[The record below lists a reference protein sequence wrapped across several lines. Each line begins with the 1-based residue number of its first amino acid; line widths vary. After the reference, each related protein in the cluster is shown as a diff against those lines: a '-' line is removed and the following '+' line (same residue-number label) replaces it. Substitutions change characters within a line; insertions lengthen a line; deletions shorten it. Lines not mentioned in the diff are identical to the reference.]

1 MIEMR
6 RPTLKEFNRTDIP
19 ARACVRLLSYE
30 QRGVLE
36 DMTQALKKMRSC
48 VFMCGPHKLTD
59 AEVIQVAL
67 VREDIFTRVL
77 PQLIQR
83 GFLAR
88 DDEGALFSPH
98 LYDRL
103 LRKEER
109 EAVKAEADARWQQ
122 MQENCDVPEGMTR
135 QQMANKKNAQ
145 MAGRPRKG
153 ESREQAFE
161 RRQREQAQ
169 KRQQPHLLMPIS
181 GTKAEIE
188 NRNGKS
194 KQENSINSISI
205 DLELERDNNIPS
217 SSISG
222 EIENPALAQEQ
233 VAQTVARVIATT
245 GMNDQAPYA
254 VSLVR
259 RWMGQGAEPDTIIS
273 AIREHTEAMRKNGE
287 EPRRLKVFE
296 AAVLRG
302 IEVQH
307 LRPKAQDTAP
317 EKPQAVKENAKFE
330 QAWAKAAKVW
340 KDAFTDCRDFGA
352 VKRRWPELAQENGL
366 PPVPFE
372 KTAYQQ
378 HFMHQQSAQV
388 AA

>member
-109 EAVKAEADARWQQ
+109 EAAKAEADARWQQ
-122 MQENCDVPEGMTR
+122 MQESCDVPEGISR
-135 QQMANKKNAQ
+135 KAMAARENGKKG
-145 MAGRPRKG
+145 GRPRKNPVMNTT
-153 ESREQAFE
+153 
-161 RRQREQAQ
+161 QRSI
-169 KRQQPHLLMPIS
+169 PLMSTVDGGKGAAENPSKKPITGLGYETS
-181 GTKAEIE
+181 V
-188 NRNGKS
+188 S
-194 KQENSINSISI
+194 SISI
-205 DLELERDNNIPS
+205 DL
-217 SSISG
+217 G
-222 EIENPALAQEQ
+222 
-233 VAQTVARVIATT
+233 RV
-245 GMNDQAPYA
+245 
-254 VSLVR
+254 VS
-259 RWMGQGAEPDTIIS
+259 
-273 AIREHTEAMRKNGE
+273 
-287 EPRRLKVFE
+287 
-296 AAVLRG
+296 
-302 IEVQH
+302 
-307 LRPKAQDTAP
+307 
-317 EKPQAVKENAKFE
+317 
-330 QAWAKAAKVW
+330 
-340 KDAFTDCRDFGA
+340 
-352 VKRRWPELAQENGL
+352 
-366 PPVPFE
+366 
-372 KTAYQQ
+372 
-378 HFMHQQSAQV
+378 
-388 AA
+388 

>member
-1 MIEMR
+1 M
-6 RPTLKEFNRTDIP
+6 
-19 ARACVRLLSYE
+19 
-30 QRGVLE
+30 RGVL
-36 DMTQALKKMRSC
+36 DKLLDALKEMRSC
-48 VFMCGPHKLTD
+48 VFRAGTLVLND
-59 AEVIQVAL
+59 AEIAKQAGL
-67 VREDIFTRVL
+67 QADELERNL
-77 PQLIQR
+77 PQMIAR
-83 GFLAR
+83 GMLAR
-88 DDEGALFSPH
+88 DDENALFSTVM
-98 LYDRL
+98 YDRL
-103 LRKEER
+103 LRREER
-109 EAVKAEADARWQQ
+109 AARTATADADWQQ
-122 MQENCDVPEGMTR
+122 KQESGDVPEGMTR

-181 GTKAEIE
+181 GAKTEIE

-194 KQENSINSISI
+194 KQENSINSIPI
-205 DLELERDNNIPS
+205 DLELERDINIPS

-287 EPRRLKVFE
+287 KPRRLKVFE

-317 EKPQAVKENAKFE
+317 EKPQTAKENAKFE

-340 KDAFTDCRDFGA
+340 EDAFTDCRDFGA

-372 KTAYQQ
+372 KAAYQQ

>member
-1 MIEMR
+1 MADLI
-6 RPTLKEFNRTDIP
+6 RPHIQDFARDDLPSLKMVRSMPSEYRGVFENLRDALKE
-19 ARACVRLLSYE
+19 AH
-30 QRGVLE
+30 
-36 DMTQALKKMRSC
+36 SC
-48 VFMCGPHKLTD
+48 VFRSGQYVLTD
-59 AEVIQVAL
+59 AEIAMQAWLHQDVLA
-67 VREDIFTRVL
+67 RVL

-205 DLELERDNNIPS
+205 DLELERDINIPS

-222 EIENPALAQEQ
+222 ETENPALAQEQ

-307 LRPKAQDTAP
+307 LRLKAQDTAP
-317 EKPQAVKENAKFE
+317 EAPQETKENAKFE

-352 VKRRWPELAQENGL
+352 VKRRWPELAQENDL

-372 KTAYQQ
+372 KAAYQQ

>member
-1 MIEMR
+1 MADLI
-6 RPTLKEFNRTDIP
+6 RPHIQDFARDDLPSLKMVRSMPSEYRGVFENLRDALKE
-19 ARACVRLLSYE
+19 A
-30 QRGVLE
+30 
-36 DMTQALKKMRSC
+36 RSC
-48 VFMCGPHKLTD
+48 VFRSGQYVLTD
-59 AEVIQVAL
+59 AEIAVQAWLHQDVLA
-67 VREDIFTRVL
+67 RVL

-109 EAVKAEADARWQQ
+109 EAAKAEADARWQQ
-122 MQENCDVPEGMTR
+122 MQESCDVPEGISR
-135 QQMANKKNAQ
+135 KAMAARENGKKG
-145 MAGRPRKG
+145 GRPRK
-153 ESREQAFE
+153 SPVMNTT
-161 RRQREQAQ
+161 QRSM
-169 KRQQPHLLMPIS
+169 PLMSTVDGGKGAAENPSKKPITGLGYETS
-181 GTKAEIE
+181 VP
-188 NRNGKS
+188 S
-194 KQENSINSISI
+194 VSI

-222 EIENPALAQEQ
+222 ETENPALAQEQ

-307 LRPKAQDTAP
+307 LRPKVQDTAP
-317 EKPQAVKENAKFE
+317 EKPQTVKENAKFE

>member
-1 MIEMR
+1 MICPNIAEFDRSQIPSPKTLRSASCEM
-6 RPTLKEFNRTDIP
+6 
-19 ARACVRLLSYE
+19 
-30 QRGVLE
+30 RGVL
-36 DMTQALKKMRSC
+36 DKLLDALKEMHSC
-48 VFMCGPHKLTD
+48 VFRAGTLVLND
-59 AEVIQVAL
+59 AEIAKQAGLQVDEL
-67 VREDIFTRVL
+67 ERNL
-77 PQLIQR
+77 PQMIAR
-83 GFLAR
+83 GMLAR
-88 DDEGALFSPH
+88 DDENALFSTVM
-98 LYDRL
+98 YDRL
-103 LRKEER
+103 LRREER
-109 EAVKAEADARWQQ
+109 AARTATADADWQQ
-122 MQENCDVPEGMTR
+122 KQESGDVPEGMTR

-169 KRQQPHLLMPIS
+169 KRQQSHLLMPIS
-181 GTKAEIE
+181 GAKTEIE

-194 KQENSINSISI
+194 KQENSINSIPI

-222 EIENPALAQEQ
+222 EIENAALAQEQ

-317 EKPQAVKENAKFE
+317 ETPQITKENAKFE

-372 KTAYQQ
+372 KAAYQQ

>member
-1 MIEMR
+1 MADLI
-6 RPTLKEFNRTDIP
+6 RPHIQDFARDDLPSLKMVRSMPSEYRGVFENLRDALKE
-19 ARACVRLLSYE
+19 A
-30 QRGVLE
+30 
-36 DMTQALKKMRSC
+36 RSC
-48 VFMCGPHKLTD
+48 VFRSGQYVLTD
-59 AEVIQVAL
+59 AEIAVQAWLHQDVLA
-67 VREDIFTRVL
+67 RVL

-109 EAVKAEADARWQQ
+109 EAAKAEADARWQQ
-122 MQENCDVPEGMTR
+122 MQESCDVPPGLTR
-135 QQMANKKNAQ
+135 KQITARENGKKG
-145 MAGRPRKG
+145 GRPPGSGKKAAADRN
-153 ESREQAFE
+153 
-161 RRQREQAQ
+161 QRHMPLASVVQGGKTETQNPNQ
-169 KRQQPHLLMPIS
+169 KPNSVLVS
-181 GTKAEIE
+181 E
-188 NRNGKS
+188 NLGS
-194 KQENSINSISI
+194 VGSI
-205 DLELERDNNIPS
+205 DLELERDINIPS

-273 AIREHTEAMRKNGE
+273 AIREHTEAMRKNGN
-287 EPRRLKVFE
+287 EPRLLKVFE

-307 LRPKAQDTAP
+307 LRPKAQDTASETP
-317 EKPQAVKENAKFE
+317 HITKENAKFE

-340 KDAFTDCRDFGA
+340 KDAFTDCRDFGS

-372 KTAYQQ
+372 KAAYQQ
-378 HFMHQQSAQV
+378 HFMHQQTAQV